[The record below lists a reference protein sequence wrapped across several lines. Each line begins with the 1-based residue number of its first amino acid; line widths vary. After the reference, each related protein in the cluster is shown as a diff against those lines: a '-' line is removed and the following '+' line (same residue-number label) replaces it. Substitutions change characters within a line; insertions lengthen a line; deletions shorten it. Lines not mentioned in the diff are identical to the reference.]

1 MQAAHQSHLC
11 VNIRSRADVRN
22 DAADIHQGQE
32 STPSGAFMLP
42 AQVRRETAVSKFSEK
57 VKEEFLALLPPTIF
71 FFIALHVVA
80 LVRALMVQGTGLPVS
95 SSGQIAVG
103 ALILGK
109 AVLLA
114 DLMPAI
120 NRFPDRPLAYN
131 VAWKT
136 AIYFLMATF
145 IHYLERL
152 VDFWKEAGGFAAAN
166 EKLLATIVW
175 PHFLGIQIVLL
186 VLILSY
192 CVLRELGRVLGTE
205 KLVALFFGNPI
216 GQRI

>member
-1 MQAAHQSHLC
+1 M
-11 VNIRSRADVRN
+11 
-22 DAADIHQGQE
+22 DIHQGQE
-32 STPSGAFMLP
+32 GNPSGAFMLP

-71 FFIALHVVA
+71 FFVALHVVA
-80 LVRALMVQGTGLPVS
+80 LVRALMVHGTGLPVS

-120 NRFPDRPLAYN
+120 NRFPDKPLAYN

-166 EKLLATIVW
+166 EKLLATLVW

-186 VLILSY
+186 VLILNY
-192 CVLRELGRVLGTE
+192 CVLRELGRVLGIE
-205 KLVALFFGNPI
+205 KLLVLFFGNPVRR
-216 GQRI
+216 RI

>member
-1 MQAAHQSHLC
+1 
-11 VNIRSRADVRN
+11 
-22 DAADIHQGQE
+22 
-32 STPSGAFMLP
+32 
-42 AQVRRETAVSKFSEK
+42 VSKFSEK

-80 LVRALMVQGTGLPVS
+80 LVRALMVHGTGLPVS

-114 DLMPAI
+114 DLMPVI
-120 NRFPDRPLAYN
+120 NRFPDKPLAYN

-136 AIYFLMATF
+136 AIYFLLATF

-152 VDFWKEAGGFAAAN
+152 VDFWKQAGGFAAAN

-186 VLILSY
+186 VLILNY
-192 CVLRELGRVLGTE
+192 CVLRELGRVLGAG
-205 KLVALFFGNPI
+205 KLLTLFFGNTV
-216 GQRI
+216 GTRI

>member
-1 MQAAHQSHLC
+1 MA
-11 VNIRSRADVRN
+11 
-22 DAADIHQGQE
+22 
-32 STPSGAFMLP
+32 SGSVPQTSSETEGNPASVAFMLP
-42 AQVRRETAVSKFSEK
+42 TQARRETGVSKFSEK

-71 FFIALHVVA
+71 FFIALHIVA
-80 LVRALMVQGTGLPVS
+80 LVRALMVHGTGLPVS

-120 NRFPDRPLAYN
+120 NRFPDKPLAYN

-136 AIYFLMATF
+136 AIYFLIATF

-152 VDFWKEAGGFAAAN
+152 VDFWKQADGFAAAN
-166 EKLLATIVW
+166 EKLLASIVW

-186 VLILSY
+186 VLILNY
-192 CVLRELGRVLGTE
+192 CMLRELGRALGSK
-205 KLVALFFGNPI
+205 KLLTLFFGDTI
-216 GQRI
+216 GTRI

>member
-1 MQAAHQSHLC
+1 
-11 VNIRSRADVRN
+11 
-22 DAADIHQGQE
+22 
-32 STPSGAFMLP
+32 
-42 AQVRRETAVSKFSEK
+42 VSKFSEK

-71 FFIALHVVA
+71 FFIALHIVA
-80 LVRALMVQGTGLPVS
+80 LVRALMVHGTGLPVS

-120 NRFPDRPLAYN
+120 NRFPDKPLVYN

-166 EKLLATIVW
+166 EKLLATLVW

-186 VLILSY
+186 VLILNY

-205 KLVALFFGNPI
+205 KILALFFGNPVR
-216 GQRI
+216 QRI

>member
-1 MQAAHQSHLC
+1 
-11 VNIRSRADVRN
+11 
-22 DAADIHQGQE
+22 
-32 STPSGAFMLP
+32 MLP
-42 AQVRRETAVSKFSEK
+42 AQVRRGTAVSKLSEK

-80 LVRALMVQGTGLPVS
+80 IVRALMVHGTGLPVS

-120 NRFPDRPLAYN
+120 NRFPDKPLAYN
-131 VAWKT
+131 VAWKS

-152 VDFWKEAGGFAAAN
+152 VDFWKQAGGFAAAN

-186 VLILSY
+186 VLILNY

-205 KLVALFFGNPI
+205 KLLALFFGNPI

>member
-1 MQAAHQSHLC
+1 M
-11 VNIRSRADVRN
+11 
-22 DAADIHQGQE
+22 
-32 STPSGAFMLP
+32 
-42 AQVRRETAVSKFSEK
+42 SKFSEK
-57 VKEEFLALLPPTIF
+57 AKEEFLALLPPTIF
-71 FFIALHVVA
+71 FFIALHIVA
-80 LVRALMVQGTGLPVS
+80 LVRVLMTHGTGLPVS

-120 NRFPDRPLAYN
+120 NRFPNRPLAYN

-136 AIYFLMATF
+136 AIYFVIATV

-152 VDFWKEAGGFAAAN
+152 VDFWKQAGGFAAAN

-175 PHFLGIQIVLL
+175 PHFLAIQIVLL
-186 VLILSY
+186 VLILNY
-192 CVLRELGRVLGTE
+192 CVLRELGRVLGTG
-205 KLVALFFGNPI
+205 KLLTLFFGNTV
-216 GQRI
+216 GTRI

>member
-1 MQAAHQSHLC
+1 MS
-11 VNIRSRADVRN
+11 N
-22 DAADIHQGQE
+22 
-32 STPSGAFMLP
+32 
-42 AQVRRETAVSKFSEK
+42 FSEK

-71 FFIALHVVA
+71 FFIALHIVA
-80 LVRALMVQGTGLPVS
+80 LVRALMVHGTGLPVS
-95 SSGQIAVG
+95 SSGRIAVG

-120 NRFPDRPLAYN
+120 NRFPDKPLAYN

-136 AIYFLMATF
+136 AIYFLIATF

-152 VDFWKEAGGFAAAN
+152 VDFWKQADGFAAAN
-166 EKLLATIVW
+166 EKLLASIVW

-186 VLILSY
+186 VLIPNFS
-192 CVLRELGRVLGTE
+192 GRAV
-205 KLVALFFGNPI
+205 NPTV
-216 GQRI
+216 RWEPRSCSR